1 MLLTLTIRSI
11 SCYFGV
17 KTLLQGLLN
26 SNSHGNGHTDH
37 GVVTSAQSEKVCIK
51 GGMAKFSI
59 GLTKEG
65 YQITEYDLQPLE
77 IAWHNGGK
85 YVVTIQEE
93 MSK

>member
-1 MLLTLTIRSI
+1 MENQVDVVIGTHPHVMQPYEFLTDD
-11 SCYFGV
+11 
-17 KTLLQGLLN
+17 
-26 SNSHGNGHTDH
+26 NGHRMLIYYSL
-37 GVVTSAQSEKVCIK
+37 GNYISAQSEKVCSK
-51 GGMAKFSI
+51 GGMAQFTI
-59 GLTKEG
+59 GLTQEG